1 MSTAGWTC
9 VHYVYRLNLTTITNE
24 FVCRLVDLFNDCMQF
39 ILARGDPHSRYSQW
53 QQLADVKASC
63 FNSDTDSVWSC
74 DKTYKV
80 GKLYMTATVY
90 RNMSLQRVSTGDI
103 PIFIGPVFVHGN
115 SDFDTYAHFFGMLAA
130 RLNAC
135 DIGLCS
141 WEHLND
147 RWSWRHATIWSRDAR
162 APFYQAVAVEHL
174 LLILHT

>member
-1 MSTAGWTC
+1 
-9 VHYVYRLNLTTITNE
+9 VYRLNLTTITNE

-74 DKTYKV
+74 DKTYNV

-135 DIGLCS
+135 D
-141 WEHLND
+141 N
-147 RWSWRHATIWSRDAR
+147 R
-162 APFYQAVAVEHL
+162 QL
-174 LLILHT
+174 LLRSNEELSIRKAFRQMFQERSRRVHSSHQRQPLTQCSQGTAQDRRTD